1 MKVMPVSLPC
11 RARFGKYAETVRKAR
26 SMLRETPFSPPN
38 PSPACGR
45 GELRASLC
53 DVRTNSM
60 SDLLFLA
67 HRIPYPPDKG
77 DKIRAWHLL
86 EHLALQHRVHL
97 GAFIDDPDDS
107 RHSEKMRAVCASTC
121 LVGIDPRWG
130 KVRAL
135 TGLLTGEPLTLPF
148 YRHAGMQRW
157 VDSRLAEGVD
167 RVLTYSSAMARFV
180 MQRPDVKRIMDFVDI
195 DSDKWR
201 QYAPTKAW
209 PLSWLYRREGDKLL
223 AWERRVAAEFDA
235 SLFVSATEAADFR
248 ALAPE
253 SASKVGYYHN
263 GVDADYFSPER
274 DYPDPYPVASKVVVF
289 TGAMDYWPNVDAVL
303 WFAAEVLPLLRAS
316 LPGCLFAIVG
326 SKPAPE
332 VRALASQPGI
342 LVTGRVEDVRPYLA
356 HARVVVAPMRIA
368 RGIQNKVLEG
378 MAMARPVVVTPQA
391 LEGIDALPD
400 REVRLAADAPAM
412 AAAVLAAL
420 NDAGM
425 GWAARQ
431 RVLENFS
438 WAHNLAHV
446 DQLLEA

>member
-1 MKVMPVSLPC
+1 
-11 RARFGKYAETVRKAR
+11 
-26 SMLRETPFSPPN
+26 
-38 PSPACGR
+38 
-45 GELRASLC
+45 
-53 DVRTNSM
+53 M

-86 EHLALQHRVHL
+86 EHLAQKHRIHL
-97 GAFIDDPDDS
+97 GAFIDDPHD
-107 RHSEKMRAVCASTC
+107 RRYAEKMRAVCASTC
-121 LVGIDPRWG
+121 LLDIDPRWG
-130 KVRAL
+130 KLRAL

-148 YRHAGMQRW
+148 YRHAGMQKW
-157 VDSRLAEGVD
+157 VDARLADGVD

-180 MQRPDVKRIMDFVDI
+180 MQRSSTSPLPTRRIMDFVDI

-201 QYAPTKAW
+201 QYAATKRW

-235 SLFVSATEAADFR
+235 SLFVSAAEAADFQ

-253 SASKVGYYHN
+253 SAGKIGYYHN

-274 DYPDPYPVASKVVVF
+274 DYPDPYPVAGNVVVF

-303 WFAAEVLPLLRAS
+303 WFAREVLPLLRAG
-316 LPGCLFAIVG
+316 LPDCLFAIVG

-332 VRALASQPGI
+332 VLALAKQAGI

-356 HARVVVAPMRIA
+356 HAAVVVAPLRIA

-378 MAMARPVVVTPQA
+378 MAMARPVVATPQA
-391 LEGIDALPD
+391 LEGIDAQSD
-400 REVRLAADAPAM
+400 QEVRLAADAPAM

-425 GWAARQ
+425 GRAARR
-431 RVLENFS
+431 RVLENFG
-438 WAHNLAHV
+438 WTHNLARV